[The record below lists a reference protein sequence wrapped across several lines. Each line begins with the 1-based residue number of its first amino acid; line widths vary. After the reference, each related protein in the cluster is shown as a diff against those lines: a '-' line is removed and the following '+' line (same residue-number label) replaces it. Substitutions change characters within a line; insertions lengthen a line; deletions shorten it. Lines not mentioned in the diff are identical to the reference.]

1 VRTVTGGR
9 VRWAAAAVCVADDDE
24 QLAFFQSNLVPNKV
38 TAAAA
43 ARWPDRRAR
52 ELALREELQRRE
64 FPLVD
69 KVPRRGEPTLTVARW
84 GDGFSARFVVHRD
97 AWRPEYV
104 NVCLPFRRSA
114 VGFDTDDL
122 CLDLEI
128 DVRTDGST
136 SWRTK
141 DDDDLDE
148 RAELGIYTAREVAR
162 IRATAAEAVSRLQA
176 GAPPF
181 DGSWTRWSPDPG
193 WRAHPG
199 LPLNWADDL
208 PSRSR

>member
-1 VRTVTGGR
+1 MRHAVGAPVVVRTVTGGR

-104 NVCLPFRRSA
+104 NVCHPFRRSA

-128 DVRTDGST
+128 DVLAAPGRGAAVRRELDPVVTRSGLAGPPRTA
-136 SWRTK
+136 
-141 DDDDLDE
+141 
-148 RAELGIYTAREVAR
+148 AELGGR
-162 IRATAAEAVSRLQA
+162 
-176 GAPPF
+176 PPVTKPIVVRKPNT
-181 DGSWTRWSPDPG
+181 SVP
-193 WRAHPG
+193 
-199 LPLNWADDL
+199 
-208 PSRSR
+208 